1 MKLSPLRIST
11 EDIPQCGL
19 LLTMMAATIWSATVD
34 PPRF

>member
-1 MKLSPLRIST
+1 MKLSALRIST

-19 LLTMMAATIWSATVD
+19 LLTVMVATIWPSVVD

>member
-19 LLTMMAATIWSATVD
+19 LLTMMAATIWPAIVD

>member
-1 MKLSPLRIST
+1 MNLSALRIST

-19 LLTMMAATIWSATVD
+19 LLTTMAATIWSSIVD